1 MKDFRELKVWEK
13 GHRLALKIYDV
24 TKKFPREEVYGLTS
38 QMRRSSVSIPTNIA
52 EGCGRN
58 RDTELNRFFEIAMGS
73 ASELEYLSLL
83 ARDLSFLDKEECS
96 TLMNEITEIKR
107 MLASFIRK
115 LKTDR

>member
-1 MKDFRELKVWEK
+1 M
-13 GHRLALKIYDV
+13 
-24 TKKFPREEVYGLTS
+24 YGLTS
-38 QMRRSSVSIPTNIA
+38 QMRRSSISIPTNIA

-73 ASELEYLSLL
+73 ASELEYLVLL
-83 ARDLSFLDKEECS
+83 ARDLNFLGKEECN

-107 MLASFIRK
+107 MLASFIQK